1 MRFTLLQHASRD
13 PLGLYQAP
21 LSPARIDPA
30 LSPLIDLP
38 SSPIGP
44 SPVPTLHYSLSP
56 LFSCREHPS
65 TPYETRSNADPVGSE
80 ACAREVWRADRVH
93 TLDANQQR
101 GAEEARQALR
111 AEPLERAGRAAQA
124 RHAGP
129 LESLAP
135 ARCDGPAKRVLPTE
149 RDAPALP
156 VGEASGAQEP
166 LLQADRLAFALR
178 AAGDRLALP
187 LARAARGFC
196 QARGWEKF
204 GYARLRDHARE
215 RFGRSGRW
223 VSDLAVLAE
232 AFESLPGLAEALC
245 GTDGGLPVGRVAA
258 LLIGRI
264 ASPESSGSW
273 IALGRRVTVRELQ
286 GIVKTARK
294 TGSKWP
300 PGEERA
306 TGEDLIHTES
316 TFQATARS
324 DVLGTDSDNPEER
337 CLVRFLVPAPVKA
350 AFEEALDLHR
360 AVCGEETS
368 VTSFIEAIVAEALAG
383 PHPPDTDMVF
393 LNPGRHR
400 ALMEQALARCTQ
412 NWRHLAQPADASQ
425 ALSSA
430 VTMLKSIEEA
440 AMAAGDGGPT
450 ELDGQIR
457 RLIDLEDEIDRR
469 LGKLLAEMGDRGAWP
484 RLMFAGA
491 GHYAEQ
497 RLGLSRTA
505 AEDRARLARALRGLP
520 VLREAY
526 EKRKIGF
533 EAACLVRRILGRG
546 PVDQL
551 AQQAWVA
558 RAQEATVKRLRD
570 EIKLLERLGE
580 ACATEGTSGGS
591 IHDGKRVIHAN
602 EPGSTNDDRTWPEA
616 VDSAEPLHNGSRQ
629 DPAKQPGAIHAG
641 ADLPVDDGRWQ
652 QSLLRRSGMARER
665 VGCLGREAAALFV
678 PDVFLRLRLPG
689 DLAGDL
695 LAAVESSRRRLSECV
710 EAVPCFEQWP
720 DPDAS
725 GSVLAARMFSN
736 RCRRVPAWVGLLA
749 LIEDY
754 VTTWDVPEESP
765 KRDAEEVY
773 ARWGWRCS
781 APGCTSRRN
790 LEDHHVVYR
799 SRGGSDDL
807 SNRICLCR
815 FQHQQG
821 EHGGLASCRGTA
833 PVGILWRLG
842 RDGQGGFYRN
852 ERRLD

>member
-1 MRFTLLQHASRD
+1 L
-13 PLGLYQAP
+13 
-21 LSPARIDPA
+21 
-30 LSPLIDLP
+30 
-38 SSPIGP
+38 
-44 SPVPTLHYSLSP
+44 
-56 LFSCREHPS
+56 E
-65 TPYETRSNADPVGSE
+65 
-80 ACAREVWRADRVH
+80 
-93 TLDANQQR
+93 ANQQR
-101 GAEEARQALR
+101 GAEKARQALR
-111 AEPLERAGRAAQA
+111 AEPSERAGRAAQT

-135 ARCDGPAKRVLPTE
+135 ARCDEPAKRVLPTE
-149 RDAPALP
+149 CDAPALP
-156 VGEASGAQEP
+156 VGETSGAQEP

-383 PHPPDTDMVF
+383 PHPPDADMVS
-393 LNPGRHR
+393 LKPGRHR

-412 NWRHLAQPADASQ
+412 NWRHLAQPADASH

-430 VTMLKSIEEA
+430 VTTLKSIEEA

-457 RLIDLEDEIDRR
+457 RLIELEDEIDRR

-484 RLMFAGA
+484 RLMFADA

-546 PVDQL
+546 SVDQL

-580 ACATEGTSGGS
+580 ACATERTSGGS
-591 IHDGKRVIHAN
+591 IHDGKRVSHAN
-602 EPGSTNDDRTWPEA
+602 EPGSINDDRRWPDA
-616 VDSAEPLHNGSRQ
+616 ADSAEPLHNGSRQ
-629 DPAKQPGAIHAG
+629 DPAKQPGAIHGGAG
-641 ADLPVDDGRWQ
+641 AGSVDGAQTIQDRTAPGLANNVGLTHSRPDLPRPDLPVDDGRWQ

-665 VGCLGREAAALFV
+665 VGRLGREAAALFV

-725 GSVLAARMFSN
+725 GSVLAARTFSN

-790 LEDHHVVYR
+790 LEDHHVIYR

-815 FQHQQG
+815 FHHQQG

-842 RDGQGGFYRN
+842 RDGVGGLYRN